1 MTHDFDTAI
10 DQLNPLIR
18 YLQRV
23 KTIARIKRGDDRAVR
38 AEERDALRIEE
49 IVSQNKPMLVDLEVT
64 QLVKWDDLD
73 EGILHLNQI
82 LSYLQYMKAAALH
95 GKAGVAD
102 VPAFRKKEILT
113 EAYDAAATSVTLFR
127 ELTEGRDEQ
136 MYSKALIL
144 QANLAARLGTSSS
157 KQLLDQARVSADEAI
172 DILRQLGQCPAPA
185 YRVLGVISQQV
196 LKDYR
201 NAMRFYL
208 KSIKAFKESGMEY
221 ESCWCAVAH
230 YNVYTLLQSKL
241 WLKRACQ
248 VREIVEPN
256 SPYCKM
262 YRQELD
268 KLLEELNMAKI
279 PASKPVTLTKQEYN
293 EITETLA
300 MIV

>member
-1 MTHDFDTAI
+1 MTNDFDTAI

-144 QANLAARLGTSSS
+144 QANLVLARPAASN
-157 KQLLDQARVSADEAI
+157 
-172 DILRQLGQCPAPA
+172 C
-185 YRVLGVISQQV
+185 
-196 LKDYR
+196 
-201 NAMRFYL
+201 
-208 KSIKAFKESGMEY
+208 
-221 ESCWCAVAH
+221 
-230 YNVYTLLQSKL
+230 
-241 WLKRACQ
+241 
-248 VREIVEPN
+248 
-256 SPYCKM
+256 
-262 YRQELD
+262 
-268 KLLEELNMAKI
+268 
-279 PASKPVTLTKQEYN
+279 LTKQECQQMRQLISSGSLGN
-293 EITETLA
+293 VRRQL
-300 MIV
+300 IVCLESFHNKY